1 VSARLAPGR
10 RASSGI
16 RSCRKTL
23 SLMPEAVKFHQR
35 RAPAGREEA
44 VSVDSLHQP
53 VGVYS
58 VCAMPDSSLV
68 LPLDVTMVPR
78 RCYENLTRHHTQT
91 HRNLQNNNP
100 N

>member
-1 VSARLAPGR
+1 MSARLAPGR

-53 VGVYS
+53 VGVYAS
-58 VCAMPDSSLV
+58 YASELTSLFRYV
-68 LPLDVTMVPR
+68 LQLF
-78 RCYENLTRHHTQT
+78 E
-91 HRNLQNNNP
+91 HRNFLSFFDGP
-100 N
+100 WKPAP